1 MSGLTIPFTG
11 IRRQYNNLRT
21 EILDA
26 TDTVLRSGSL
36 MNGNYTYE
44 FEDWLARRNHQP
56 YAVTCHS
63 GTQALEIIAEWYM
76 LQAGRPDTPTVAVP
90 TLTYPATLN
99 AFVRA
104 GWNLH
109 IVDTDQYG
117 VMDLTRLE
125 HNTDIQAICGVG
137 LYGQSVQN
145 MTQSLWALTH
155 PIIEDGAQHWLSND
169 CERVGDC
176 AISFDPTK
184 NLANYGNGGAVITA
198 SRGLMEFARNWISNG
213 KHNKHAEP
221 GTNSRMSE
229 IDSAQMLIK
238 TCHIDHWQQRR
249 RTIAQHWME
258 MLKKHPDIT
267 CLIDDSNFATHCF
280 HKFVIH
286 VDNRDIVQRNLDL
299 RGVETKVHYATPMH
313 ELPAYQHYQGP
324 DLLSAGSSLAR
335 RCLSLPIYP
344 ELTDLEVEYVID
356 SLLDCV

>member
-1 MSGLTIPFTG
+1 MS
-11 IRRQYNNLRT
+11 
-21 EILDA
+21 
-26 TDTVLRSGSL
+26 
-36 MNGNYTYE
+36 GNYTYE
-44 FEDWLARRNHQP
+44 FEDWLARRNHVP

-99 AFVRA
+99 AFVRT
-104 GWNLH
+104 GWNIH
-109 IVDTDQYG
+109 IVDTDRYG
-117 VMDLTRLE
+117 VMDLDKLK

-137 LYGQSVQN
+137 LYGQSVADMPQC
-145 MTQSLWALTH
+145 LWALTH
-155 PIIEDGAQHWLSND
+155 SIIEDGAQHWLSND
-169 CERVGDC
+169 CKRIGDC

-184 NLANYGNGGAVITA
+184 NLANYGNGGAVITVNQ
-198 SRGLMEFARNWISNG
+198 GLRDFARNWISNG
-213 KHNKHAEP
+213 KYTKHAET

-229 IDSAQMLIK
+229 TDCAQMLVK
-238 TCHIDHWQQRR
+238 TRYIDQWQQRR

-258 MLKKHPDIT
+258 MLKQHPDIT
-267 CLIDDSNFATHCF
+267 CLIDDTNFEQHCF

-286 VDNRDIVQRNLDL
+286 TDKRDIVQRNLAL
-299 RGVETKVHYATPMH
+299 HGVETRIHYATPMH
-313 ELPAYQHYQGP
+313 ELPAFQHYQGP

-356 SLLDCV
+356 QLLEIV

>member
-1 MSGLTIPFTG
+1 MS
-11 IRRQYNNLRT
+11 
-21 EILDA
+21 
-26 TDTVLRSGSL
+26 
-36 MNGNYTYE
+36 GNYTYE
-44 FEDWLARRNHQP
+44 FEDWLARRNHVP

-99 AFVRA
+99 AFVRT
-104 GWNLH
+104 GWNIH
-109 IVDTDQYG
+109 IVDTDRYG
-117 VMDLTRLE
+117 VMDLDKLK

-137 LYGQSVQN
+137 LYGQSVADMPQC
-145 MTQSLWALTH
+145 LWALTH
-155 PIIEDGAQHWLSND
+155 SIIEDGAQHWLSND
-169 CERVGDC
+169 CKRIGDC

-184 NLANYGNGGAVITA
+184 NLANYGNGGAVITVNQ
-198 SRGLMEFARNWISNG
+198 GLRDFARNWISNG
-213 KHNKHAEP
+213 KYTKHAET

-229 IDSAQMLIK
+229 TDCAQMLVK
-238 TCHIDHWQQRR
+238 TRYIDQWQQRR

-258 MLKKHPDIT
+258 MLKKHPNIT
-267 CLIDDSNFATHCF
+267 CLIDDSNFDRHCF

-313 ELPAYQHYQGP
+313 ELPAFQHYQGP

-356 SLLDCV
+356 QLLEIV